1 MTDLVSGR
9 YGAYDP
15 MWLIFGKPNNA
26 TQANLPARSNVWT
39 QKLSKLE
46 DGAIAAT
53 EVGNV
58 IAVPVQEGDVISNVS
73 VLVGATPGKL
83 VTAGFAALYAGK
95 KEGKLLAQSKTKNYG
110 EGVKASEAYKF
121 ELEKPQT
128 ITSVNAPSGY
138 VFAVI
143 ALTSAE
149 AMATMISS
157 PVPKA
162 CQYAWFTGGPEVLC
176 GTAGTG
182 LGATAEATL
191 GTVTSSATGALVFL
205 T

>member
-9 YGAYDP
+9 IPATDP

-26 TQANLPARSNVWT
+26 TQGNVPARSNIWQ

-53 EVGNV
+53 EVGIV
-58 IAVPVQEGDVISNVS
+58 VPVAVQEGDAITKATY
-73 VLVGATPGKL
+73 LIGGTPGKL
-83 VTAGFAALYAGK
+83 VTAGFVALYEGK
-95 KEGKLLAQSKTKNYG
+95 KTGKLLAQSKTKNFAEEIKTAEPFTFTLESTVVIG
-110 EGVKASEAYKF
+110 E
-121 ELEKPQT
+121 
-128 ITSVNAPSGY
+128 NAPKGFVY
-138 VFAVI
+138 VV
-143 ALTSAE
+143 LVLVSAE

-162 CQYAWFTGGPEVLC
+162 CQYVWFTGGPEVLA
-176 GTAGTG
+176 GTVGTG

-191 GTVTSSATGALVFL
+191 GTVTSAATGPIVFL
-205 T
+205 R

>member
-15 MWLIFGKPNNA
+15 MWLIFGRPNNA
-26 TQANLPARSNVWT
+26 TQSDIPARSNVWT

-58 IAVPVQEGDVISNVS
+58 IAVPVQEGDVISNVT

-83 VTAGFAALYAGK
+83 VTAGFAALYAGEK
-95 KEGKLLAQSKTKNYG
+95 SGKLLAQSKTKNYG
-110 EGVKASEAYKF
+110 EGIKASEAYKF
-121 ELEKPQT
+121 ELEKSVL
-128 ITSVNAPSGY
+128 ITTNAPKGY
-138 VFAVI
+138 VFVVI

-149 AMATMISS
+149 AMATMLSS

-176 GTAGTG
+176 GTAGSG
-182 LGATAEATL
+182 LG
-191 GTVTSSATGALVFL
+191 GRKCVG
-205 T
+205 